1 MVKGDKMVCPKC
13 QGETKVLNCASNDET
28 TYRLRKCLKCK
39 NLFMTKE
46 QISEDEDS
54 DKKTLYSLKK
64 EKY

>member
-1 MVKGDKMVCPKC
+1 MVCPKC

-46 QISEDEDS
+46 QISEDS
-54 DKKTLYSLKK
+54 DKRTLYLLKR